1 MINTRILGSMGP
13 EFNPKDCR
21 LYYNFVTNRI
31 EFFTLGLAK
40 DPATRVSLLIFPSIT
55 KILGLQAPSEP
66 PEAFLIGS
74 RTSLLPGTKS
84 KHPIHAVCDHPP
96 SLKSFELVL
105 VYLSILKRLCVG
117 EELVQLADILAKGKC
132 TKGNSYLTYR
142 IKNCKYIK
150 IAPHLRNISEIEI
163 ALADEQGQLLEFTE
177 NNSSPTRATLHFL
190 SKSLLKH

>member
-1 MINTRILGSMGP
+1 MDRDKLRLAVSQPHITGMRFVEVQIPNGYYSAESLVSVINTRILGSMGP

-21 LYYNFVTNRI
+21 LYYNFVTNKI

-40 DPATRVSLLIFPSIT
+40 DPAMRVSLLIFPSIT

-132 TKGNSYLTYR
+132 TK
-142 IKNCKYIK
+142 
-150 IAPHLRNISEIEI
+150 
-163 ALADEQGQLLEFTE
+163 
-177 NNSSPTRATLHFL
+177 
-190 SKSLLKH
+190 KHCFIGHSINHV